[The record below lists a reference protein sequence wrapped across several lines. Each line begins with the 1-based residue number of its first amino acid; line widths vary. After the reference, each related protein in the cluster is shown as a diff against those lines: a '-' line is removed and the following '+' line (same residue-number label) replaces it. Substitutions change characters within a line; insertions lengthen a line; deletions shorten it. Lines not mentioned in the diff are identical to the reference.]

1 MSLPL
6 SGTKIL
12 LADDHAIVR
21 LGFRLLLEG
30 DGGCVVGEAESG
42 EQALRLYAELAP
54 DLVVMD
60 VSMPGIGGLAAL
72 ERLRSR
78 HPQARVLM
86 LSAHHDP
93 VIPVRALKAGALGY
107 LCKRCSPDEFLRGVR
122 QVARN
127 QRYIDPE
134 MAQEIAL
141 AQLSG
146 TAHPVESLSEKEFSV
161 FLQLAQG
168 CSVNDVAKTFH
179 LSASTV
185 GTHLYHIKQKLNAG
199 NAAELALI
207 AMRAGLIE
215 A

>member
-1 MSLPL
+1 MNPSLI
-6 SGTKIL
+6 GQKIL

-30 DGGCVVGEAESG
+30 AGACVVGEAASG
-42 EQALRLYAELAP
+42 EQALSLYAELAP
-54 DLVVMD
+54 DLLIMD

-72 ERLRSR
+72 ERLRAH
-78 HPQARVLM
+78 HPNARVLM
-86 LSAHHDP
+86 LSAHQDAQ
-93 VIPVRALKAGALGY
+93 IPVRALQAGALGY

-122 QVARN
+122 AVAGN

-134 MAQEIAL
+134 LAQEIAL

-146 TAHPVESLSEKEFSV
+146 TAHPAQTLTDKEFAV
-161 FLQLAQG
+161 FLKLAHG
-168 CSVNDVAKTFH
+168 RSVSDIAGDFH

-185 GTHLYHIKQKLNAG
+185 GTHLYHIKQKLNAN
-199 NAAELALI
+199 NAAELAVI